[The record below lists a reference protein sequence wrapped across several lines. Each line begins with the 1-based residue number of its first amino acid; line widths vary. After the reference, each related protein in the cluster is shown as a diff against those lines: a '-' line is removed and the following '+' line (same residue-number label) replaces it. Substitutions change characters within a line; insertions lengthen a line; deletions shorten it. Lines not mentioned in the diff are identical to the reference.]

1 MVNASK
7 TRNLIRDSWR
17 DAAIYGLMADVVDD
31 PERVRRFKRLQEI
44 QTTIAR
50 RWSQS
55 AAASVA
61 AQNVGRFSISL
72 VLFRLASKFLNS
84 ARIAGFLRSR
94 FRQSLSNNTE
104 EYLNTGLKD
113 EAAESMNLLDQLAEE
128 TTYDGQHHEYGS
140 LVTKSGALRAAVL
153 GMNDGL
159 VSNTTLTLGVAAGA
173 SDPAIV
179 VLAGTA
185 GLVGGALSMA
195 AGEYISVV
203 SQREFNENLVR
214 WENAELHFWRE
225 EEEAEFAEILQ
236 SKGLAPDEAKS
247 AAARIMSDHESALE
261 MHVRE
266 ELSIDPDELG
276 GSPLTAAFSSLVA
289 FAGGAAIPLIPYAV
303 SLSGPTSITV
313 SALTSGI
320 ALAIVGGGLGWM
332 SGSGK
337 VYGAMR
343 MLLVGVA
350 AGAITFGLGSLVGQ
364 QLG

>member
-1 MVNASK
+1 MVNTSK
-7 TRNLIRDSWR
+7 TRNLVRDSWR
-17 DAAIYGLMADVVDD
+17 DAAIYGLMAEVAID
-31 PERVRRFKRLQEI
+31 PERVRRFKRLHEI

-55 AAASVA
+55 AATDLV
-61 AQNVGRFSISL
+61 AQNFGRFSISL
-72 VLFRLASKFLNS
+72 SLFRLASKFINS

-94 FRQSLSNNTE
+94 FRQSLSNNTT
-104 EYLNTGLKD
+104 EYLHVGLKG
-113 EAAESMNLLDQLAEE
+113 EAAEGMNLLDQLSEE
-128 TTYDGQHHEYGS
+128 TTADGKHHEYGS
-140 LVTKSGALRAAVL
+140 LVTRSGALRAAVL
-153 GMNDGL
+153 GVNDGL

-173 SDPAIV
+173 SDPTVV

-225 EEEAEFAEILQ
+225 EEEAEFVELLQ
-236 SKGLAPDEAKS
+236 LKGLSADEAKS
-247 AAARIMSDHESALE
+247 ASERIMSDHETALD

-266 ELSIDPDELG
+266 ELSIDPDDLG
-276 GSPLTAAFSSLVA
+276 GSPWTAAFSSLVA
-289 FAGGAAIPLIPYAV
+289 FAGGAAVPLIPYAIG
-303 SLSGPTSITV
+303 LTGPTSITV
-313 SALTSGI
+313 SALASGA

-337 VYGAMR
+337 IYGALR

-350 AGAITFGLGSLVGQ
+350 AGSLTFGLGALVGQ

>member
-7 TRNLIRDSWR
+7 TRNLIRDSWK
-17 DAAIYGLMADVVDD
+17 DAAVYGLMADVVDD

-55 AAASVA
+55 AATNVA
-61 AQNVGRFSISL
+61 AQSIGRFSISL

-104 EYLNTGLKD
+104 EYLSTGLKE
-113 EAAESMNLLDQLAEE
+113 EAAESMGLLDQLAEE
-128 TTYDGQHHEYGS
+128 TTVDGKHHEYGS
-140 LVTKSGALRAAVL
+140 LVTKSGALRAAVT
-153 GMNDGL
+153 GRERWIGL
-159 VSNTTLTLGVAAGA
+159 EYYAHIGGRSRGA

-225 EEEAEFAEILQ
+225 EEEAEFAELLQ
-236 SKGLAPDEAKS
+236 SKGLSPDEAKS
-247 AAARIMSDHESALE
+247 AAARIMSDHEAALE
-261 MHVRE
+261 MHARE
-266 ELSIDPDELG
+266 ELSIDLG
-276 GSPLTAAFSSLVA
+276 
-289 FAGGAAIPLIPYAV
+289 
-303 SLSGPTSITV
+303 
-313 SALTSGI
+313 
-320 ALAIVGGGLGWM
+320 
-332 SGSGK
+332 
-337 VYGAMR
+337 
-343 MLLVGVA
+343 
-350 AGAITFGLGSLVGQ
+350 
-364 QLG
+364 